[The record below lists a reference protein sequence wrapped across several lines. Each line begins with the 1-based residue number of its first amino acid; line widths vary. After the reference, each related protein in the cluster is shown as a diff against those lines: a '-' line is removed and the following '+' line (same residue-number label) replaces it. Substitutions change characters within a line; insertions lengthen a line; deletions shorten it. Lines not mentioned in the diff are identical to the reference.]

1 MCSRHENALARFHCR
16 ARGATLCVSHSRRT
30 CRNATSLDEC
40 TIPCVDAEGV
50 RGIYKISTTYHI
62 VMYVDHMSS
71 QARYGSCT
79 MTCTMTCSRWVCR
92 PEVRGRQAVCIIY
105 MDHMSWQ
112 ARYASCTMIWSIW
125 ARISADMQVRQA
137 ICVMYMAGPIHILY
151 HDMHRELV
159 DTHLHSRADVC
170 LCFM

>member
-1 MCSRHENALARFHCR
+1 M
-16 ARGATLCVSHSRRT
+16 
-30 CRNATSLDEC
+30 
-40 TIPCVDAEGV
+40 
-50 RGIYKISTTYHI
+50 YHD
-62 VMYVDHMSS
+62 MYHDVQQMGL
-71 QARYGSCT
+71 QARSTRTSGSKHHLYGPYELAGPIWIMYCDMENMGS
-79 MTCTMTCSRWVCR
+79 
-92 PEVRGRQAVCIIY
+92 
-105 MDHMSWQ
+105 Q

-151 HDMHRELV
+151 HDMRRELV